1 MHAPR
6 NLESVIPK
14 MLVRMILC
22 GP

>member
-14 MLVRMILC
+14 MLVPMILC